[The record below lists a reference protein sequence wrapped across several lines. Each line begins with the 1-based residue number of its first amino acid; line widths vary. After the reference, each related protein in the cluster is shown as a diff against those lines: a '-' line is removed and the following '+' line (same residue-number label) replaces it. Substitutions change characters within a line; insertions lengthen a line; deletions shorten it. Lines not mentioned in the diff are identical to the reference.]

1 MEYGRWRGRSGRE
14 YGRSVHGVRGRMV
27 MGEIR
32 RGRNGSRMRRR
43 RGVRWHSRDTGC
55 CSLRRSMMGAVWKT
69 RGWVV
74 GRLEHGRSVQEVRGK
89 VSEMRC

>member
-1 MEYGRWRGRSGRE
+1 MAARLTPPRVFGGLEYGRWRGRSGRE
-14 YGRSVHGVRGRMV
+14 YGRMV
-27 MGEIR
+27 
-32 RGRNGSRMRRR
+32 MRRR
-43 RGVRWHSRDTGC
+43 RGVRLHSRDTGC
-55 CSLRRSMMGAVWKT
+55 CFLRRSMTGAVWKT